1 MGRCELVFFTTL
13 TKTAAFLSGH
23 KYSSITQRS
32 QIRQLCSAL
41 TKPAAFLSARKDSSF
56 TKRSQ
61 IQQLFSALTKTAAL
75 LSAHKYSSFSLLS
88 QRRQLSS
95 ALMHRQVSS
104 RSARKTGLLLAALT
118 KKEGPVSAETTQTI
132 MSTAQFS

>member
-1 MGRCELVFFTTL
+1 MSAHRQV
-13 TKTAAFLSGH
+13 
-23 KYSSITQRS
+23 SSWGAVNLCSLQRS
-32 QIRQLCSAL
+32 QRQQLFSAVTNTAVL
-41 TKPAAFLSARKDSSF
+41 LSAHKYGSF
-56 TKRSQ
+56 AQRSLS
-61 IQQLFSALTKTAAL
+61 QQLFSALAKTAAL

-132 MSTAQFS
+132 MSTAQFSCYGPQLPLL